1 MDDFYELMHLADSAL
16 PAGGY
21 AFSSGLEGAYQLGLL
36 DSPKA
41 LEEFVLSALTATAY
55 GDIPFIHSAYAES
68 DDKAIA
74 EMLHFYDAM
83 ITAPA
88 MRRASLTLG
97 KNWLRLTADLYPNAG
112 IVDLR
117 RHMVQGCWPVHYIAV
132 FALTLKAAGFAQ
144 ADVQQLFMFQTLRDQ
159 ISAAVRLGVIGS
171 MEATRRQ
178 LSLYPQCGRLLAE
191 TAGRPYAQATRCAPQ
206 IDIAQSV
213 HDELYSRLF
222 QS

>member
-1 MDDFYELMHLADSAL
+1 MERFYELLHLADSAL

-41 LEEFVLSALTATAY
+41 LEEFMQSALRAAAY
-55 GDIPFIHSAYAES
+55 GEIPFIHSAYAES

-97 KNWLRLTADLYPNAG
+97 KNWLRLTADLYPDAW

-117 RHMVQGCWPVHYIAV
+117 RHMDQARWPAHYTAV

-191 TAGRPYAQATRCAPQ
+191 IAGRPYTQASRCAPQ

-213 HDELYSRLF
+213 HDDLYSRLF

>member
-1 MDDFYELMHLADSAL
+1 MDYFYELMHLADSAL

-178 LSLYPQCGRLLAE
+178 LSLYSQCGRLLAE
-191 TAGRPYAQATRCAPQ
+191 TAGRPYTQASRCAPQ